1 MCNTKSGASCSL
13 TSLFCL
19 GTSIDVFSIMV
30 QAIDVPLHS
39 NFLKLEYVLISISDG
54 QQGEGMICLLDS
66 FGG

>member
-1 MCNTKSGASCSL
+1 
-13 TSLFCL
+13 LFSHLSPFL

-39 NFLKLEYVLISISDG
+39 NFVKLEYVLISISDG

>member
-1 MCNTKSGASCSL
+1 
-13 TSLFCL
+13 L

-39 NFLKLEYVLISISDG
+39 NFVKLEYVLISISDG